1 LEPPINHWKAS
12 HANRDAININIYGAM
27 EPVCNAMMQ
36 WINEHGYTPTG
47 VAYEFY
53 YNSPDQVPERL
64 VLTKIVFPLK

>member
-1 LEPPINHWKAS
+1 
-12 HANRDAININIYGAM
+12 M